1 MKKVL
6 SLTALLLALFS
17 VLAFAAEEPEFTR
30 VGVHFQVECDQYIKG
45 QTLTFELLDGDTGAS
60 LCTRDVLVS
69 ENASRWIG
77 LEFDVPNFK
86 AGKSFV
92 LHMTSGEGAM
102 ELNGLSGREF
112 ELQTYSTPNQ
122 AGSLDY
128 VTDFYMI
135 LRPQGVKKARLTLDG
150 ETHLDIPVYERPNGL
165 MVPFYAF
172 EDLGINSVLWADG
185 GLHMSC
191 GSLFITVYE
200 NQLCAY
206 KNTGAFNMGIA
217 PEYINGIMCVP
228 VVDVAEAFDCHI
240 GYSDNG
246 RDLRL
251 SLGRCPEAFS
261 DTEKLINSRNI
272 ASQTDYMVW
281 VSKSEYT
288 VRVFR
293 RKDGTWRMV
302 NSFLCAIGAPSTPT
316 CEGTYR
322 YYQYQT
328 RWEYPNYYCGPIMRF
343 NGGYAIHSTLRRY
356 DGSDYDGRVGKKISH
371 GCIRVRPENIAW
383 LVNTVPLYSTIYVT
397 A

>member
-1 MKKVL
+1 MKKVF
-6 SLTALLLALFS
+6 SLAALLLALFS
-17 VLAFAAEEPEFTR
+17 VIVFADEEPEFTR
-30 VGVHFQVECDQYIKG
+30 VGIHFQVECDQYIKD

-60 LCTRDVLVS
+60 LCNRYASVNET
-69 ENASRWIG
+69 ASRWIG
-77 LEFDVPNFK
+77 LEFETPPFK

-92 LHMTSGEGAM
+92 LHMVCGEGQM
-102 ELNGLSGREF
+102 EFNGLSGREF
-112 ELQTYSTPNQ
+112 ELQTYSAPNQ
-122 AGSLDY
+122 TGNLDY
-128 VTDFYMI
+128 VTDFYML
-135 LRPQGVKKARLTLDG
+135 LRPQGEKSVRVSLDG
-150 ETHLDIPVYERPNGL
+150 EMSDGIPVYERPNGL
-165 MVPFYAF
+165 MVPFYVF
-172 EDLGINSVLWADG
+172 DKLGVNSVLWSDG

-191 GSLFITVYE
+191 GKLFITVYE

-206 KNTGAFNMGIA
+206 KNSGAFNMGIA
-217 PEYINGIMCVP
+217 PEYIDGVMCVP
-228 VVDVAEAFDCHI
+228 VVDVAEAFDCPI
-240 GYSDNG
+240 KYSDNG

-251 SLGRCPEAFS
+251 FLGRCSEAFS
-261 DTEKLINSRNI
+261 ITEKLINSRNI

-293 RKDGTWRMV
+293 RKEGSWRMV
-302 NSFLCAIGAPSTPT
+302 NSFLCAIGAPSSPT

-343 NGGYAIHSTLRRY
+343 NGGFAIHSTLRRY
-356 DGSDYDGRVGKKISH
+356 DGSDYDGRVGMKISH

-383 LVNTVPLYSTIYVT
+383 LVDTVPLYSTIYIT